1 MTAENTPAPDGPDP
15 VDWDRLEAEIRG
27 QDGAADA
34 EDQDGTARVLVD
46 SAEAQRPGRTTLAAL
61 RAAERRPIVPAWL
74 RSAREAR
81 GVAAW
86 ALGFAAHVPLGLALL
101 RAPPLLRW
109 AAFACMVATLGVAG
123 RRADR
128 PLIQRAVA
136 VPKAPRL
143 TSDMVVAALGAIGN
157 AAVNQALAKTPDAIE
172 F

>member
-81 GVAAW
+81 GVSLTRPSPPRRGRGRHGEA
-86 ALGFAAHVPLGLALL
+86 FL
-101 RAPPLLRW
+101 RV
-109 AAFACMVATLGVAG
+109 C
-123 RRADR
+123 
-128 PLIQRAVA
+128 
-136 VPKAPRL
+136 
-143 TSDMVVAALGAIGN
+143 
-157 AAVNQALAKTPDAIE
+157 
-172 F
+172 